1 MRIRNIIL
9 AIVGIIC
16 LCASGVKL
24 PVLDKKA
31 DQYFEDAIT
40 QAGTSYAAC
49 RLINGGVSLLK
60 DSDIEIVP
68 LGLGMSVS
76 AGQILDPLDDMTE
89 RTSDILVT
97 SIVSLGVQKLLHA
110 VMLQLAPILLG
121 AFLIIWVLLGFKEN
135 ATTNRTR
142 QLLIRMIVVVSVAR
156 FCLPLS
162 ALVSDAL
169 YDVVFEEQIGAAK
182 SSLPF
187 QDGEINKLTNT
198 DFPES
203 NFWNF
208 AGNTADF
215 VEGKFTYFHD
225 LLVSIYDDTTNIIGN
240 LLSLAYL
247 YVGIFVIQVILMP
260 LLIFLL
266 LSKLI
271 NTLFNTNVPVILS
284 HKKVKEDAA

>member
-1 MRIRNIIL
+1 MRIKNILLVI
-9 AIVGIIC
+9 AGIAC
-16 LCASGVKL
+16 LCASGIQL

-31 DQYFEDAIT
+31 DQYFDDAIT
-40 QAGTSYAAC
+40 KAGTSYAAC
-49 RLINGGVSLLK
+49 RLINGGVSVLK

-68 LGLGMSVS
+68 LGFGMSVS

-97 SIVSLGVQKLLHA
+97 SIVSLGVQKLVHA
-110 VMLQLAPILLG
+110 VMLQLAPILVGL
-121 AFLIIWVLLGFKEN
+121 FLIIWVLLGFKEN
-135 ATTNRTR
+135 ATANRTR

-162 ALVSDAL
+162 ALVSEGL
-169 YDVVFEEQIGAAK
+169 YDVVFEEQILSAK
-182 SSLPF
+182 HSLPF
-187 QDGEINKLTNT
+187 QNGEINKLTNP

-215 VEGKFTYFHD
+215 VEGKFTYFHG
-225 LLVSIYDDTTNIIGN
+225 LLVSIYEDTTNIIGN

-260 LLIFLL
+260 LLMFLL

-271 NTLFNTNVPVILS
+271 NTLFNTNIPVVLS
-284 HKKVKEDAA
+284 HNKN